1 MKGRQLTLALLPWG
15 NVLEDFLDPL
25 GISLERF
32 CNEFRGSYMFG
43 YIEALQR
50 VGVQTVIFCMSA
62 RVTGLSQFTHKPTG
76 ATICLL
82 PAPKIYRA
90 LQRRMLYPYGQSVKH
105 MFGEIRGVRKTL
117 LPLLFLLQQ
126 TALYLATPH
135 RVLANEISRQ
145 GCDVI
150 LCQEYEYPRFDSC
163 VLLGKL
169 LDIPVFATFQ
179 GGNYHHNHLER
190 FLRPLS
196 LRVCDGLVIASQQEM
211 QRVRTQYHVPRT
223 KLAQI
228 FNPVDLQ
235 CWSPSDQQQ
244 ARAALDIPTDAWVV
258 AWHGRIAIHKKGLDT
273 LLDAWEN
280 LCHQHPTRDL
290 RLLLIG
296 TGDGQAELRKRLNRN
311 AIQGVIWIDRF
322 IHDPVLL
329 RRYLSAADVYAF
341 ASRYEGFP
349 VALIEAMA
357 CGLPV
362 VATAIDGALDIL
374 GEDMSHGGLVVPPGD
389 GVSLALALHHL
400 LADQSLRHSLSQAAR
415 RRVEVC
421 CSFETVGHQLQSFLF
436 KSMTA

>member
-1 MKGRQLTLALLPWG
+1 MTRRQLTLALLPWG

-32 CNEFRGSYMFG
+32 CHEFRGSYMFG

-50 VGVQTVIFCMSA
+50 MVILTVLFCMSA
-62 RVTGLSQFTHKPTG
+62 RVTVPSQFTHKPTG

-82 PAPKIYRA
+82 PVPKIYRT

-117 LPLLFLLQQ
+117 LPLLFLLQE

-135 RVLANEISRQ
+135 RLLAHEISRQ

-169 LDIPVFATFQ
+169 LGIPVFATFQ
-179 GGNYHHNHLER
+179 GGNYHHNHIER

-196 LRVCDGLVIASQQEM
+196 LRACDGLVIASQQEM
-211 QRVRTQYHVPRT
+211 QRVRTHYDMPRT

-228 FNPVDLQ
+228 FNPVDLKS
-235 CWSPSDQQQ
+235 WSPSGRQD
-244 ARAALDIPTDAWVV
+244 ARAVLGIPNDAWVV
-258 AWHGRIAIHKKGLDT
+258 AWHGRIAIHKKGLDI
-273 LLDAWEN
+273 LLEAWES
-280 LCHQHPTRDL
+280 LCRQHPAQDL

-296 TGDGQAELRKRLNRN
+296 TGDGQAELRQRLNRMSMR
-311 AIQGVIWIDRF
+311 GVIWIDQF
-322 IHDPVLL
+322 IDDLALL
-329 RRYLSAADVYAF
+329 RRFLSAADVYAL

-362 VATAIDGALDIL
+362 VATAIDGVLDIL

-389 GVSLALALHHL
+389 AGSLALGLNNVL
-400 LADQSLRHSLSQAAR
+400 TDQSLRHSLSNAAR

-421 CSFETVGHQLQSFLF
+421 CSFEAVGHQLQSFLF
-436 KSMTA
+436 KEMTA